1 MIRRLIITIIG
12 ISNNQ
17 NLSSNFR
24 LPQLPFFLLL
34 AMSPENSKGLCNT
47 VIQHF
52 SYQKAAEPN
61 YLSHSAEKQTLNF
74 KCIWKD

>member
-1 MIRRLIITIIG
+1 MIRKLIITVIG

-24 LPQLPFFLLL
+24 LPQLSFFLLL
-34 AMSPENSKGLCNT
+34 AVTPENSKGLCNM

-52 SYQKAAEPN
+52 SYQKVPESN
-61 YLSHSAEKQTLNF
+61 DLSHSE
-74 KCIWKD
+74 